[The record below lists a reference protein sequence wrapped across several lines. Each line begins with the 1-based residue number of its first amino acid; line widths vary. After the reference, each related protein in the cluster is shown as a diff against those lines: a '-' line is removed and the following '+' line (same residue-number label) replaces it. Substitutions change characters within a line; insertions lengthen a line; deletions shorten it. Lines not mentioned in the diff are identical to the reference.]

1 VDGRLSQVVR
11 KRVPLREGKGRAFE
25 QRLIARLP
33 WLAVPTLRL
42 VAMLPP
48 SSRVRQALM
57 WRGMRL
63 SAEAFNRGDLDA
75 LAPTR
80 DPDFEF
86 HPPREAV
93 ESGFFE
99 PCYRG
104 AGGYRKY
111 VSELADVW
119 GADIRIESL
128 ELIDMGDRLVMLY
141 DAPVRAQASGVQLTG
156 KLASVATLANGRVI
170 HQQDY
175 FDHDEALEAVG
186 LRE

>member
-1 VDGRLSQVVR
+1 MSSGHIVR
-11 KRVPLREGKGRAFE
+11 KPVRLHEGKGRALE
-25 QRLIARLP
+25 QRLIARVP
-33 WLAVPTLRL
+33 WLAAVTLRL
-42 VAMLPP
+42 VARLPP
-48 SSRVRQALM
+48 SSRLRQAAL
-57 WRGMRL
+57 WRGVRL
-63 SAEAFNRGDLDA
+63 AAEAFNRRDLDA

-93 ESGFFE
+93 ESGLFE

-104 AGGYRKY
+104 AAGYGMY
-111 VSELADVW
+111 VSELSDVW

-141 DAPVRAQASGVQLTG
+141 DAPVRAQASGVQLIG
-156 KLASVATLANGRVI
+156 KLASVVTLAKGRVI

-175 FDHDEALEAVG
+175 LDHDHALEAVG
-186 LRE
+186 LRD

>member
-1 VDGRLSQVVR
+1 MSSREVVR
-11 KRVPLREGKGRAFE
+11 KPVRLREGSSRAFE
-25 QRLIARLP
+25 QRLFARLP
-33 WLAVPTLRL
+33 WLAAPSLRL
-42 VAMLPP
+42 VAKLQPR
-48 SSRVRQALM
+48 SRLRQALV
-57 WRGMRL
+57 WRGIRL
-63 SAEAFNRGDLDA
+63 SVEAFNRRDLDA

-86 HPPREAV
+86 HPPREGV

-104 AGGYRKY
+104 AAGYRKY

-119 GADIRIESL
+119 GADMRVESL
-128 ELIDMGDRLVMLY
+128 DLLDMGDRFVMLF
-141 DAPVRAQASGVQLTG
+141 DVPVRARASGVPLTG
-156 KLASVATLANGRVI
+156 KLASVATLADGRVI
-170 HQQDY
+170 RQQDY

>member
-1 VDGRLSQVVR
+1 MSNPQVVR
-11 KRVPLREGKGRAFE
+11 KPVPLREGKGRAFE
-25 QRLIARLP
+25 QRFFARVP
-33 WLAVPTLRL
+33 WLAASSLRL
-42 VAMLPP
+42 VARLPP
-48 SSRVRQALM
+48 SSRLRQALM
-57 WRGMRL
+57 WRGIRL
-63 SAEAFNRGDLDA
+63 SAEAFNRRDLDA

-104 AGGYRKY
+104 AAGYGRY
-111 VSELADVW
+111 VSELSDVW
-119 GADIRIESL
+119 GADMRIESM
-128 ELIDMGDRLVMLY
+128 ELIDMGDRLVLLF
-141 DAPVRAQASGVQLTG
+141 DAPVRARASGVPLTG

-175 FDHDEALEAVG
+175 FDHDEAVEAVG
-186 LRE
+186 LRK